1 MNITSETEFHIFTFS
16 TSENESIII
25 LTFVLLIYLVILSG
39 NLLVTSLISLDH
51 RLHTPMYFFLYILS
65 TLDIMYVSTT
75 LPKLMY
81 ICHTGDHVMSYTS
94 CMAQLYLYLFF
105 GDTECFLLTS
115 MAGDRYVAVCF
126 PLRYSLIM
134 SKQVC
139 VLLAFSALFMALVN
153 ASIITCFAYSLTF
166 FGLVDI
172 KNFFCEL
179 KALMNVS
186 YYNTLSLKTFLIVDS
201 IILGVIP
208 SCMILASYIGIIYS
222 ILKIKSPGGR

>member
-81 ICHTGDHVMSYTS
+81 ICHTGDHNVSYTS

-139 VLLAFSALFMALVN
+139 VLLAFSALFMAL
-153 ASIITCFAYSLTF
+153 
-166 FGLVDI
+166 
-172 KNFFCEL
+172 L

-186 YYNTLSLKTFLIVDS
+186 YYDTLSLKTFLIVDS